1 MDLRLDHLYRET
13 HHWEASVAW
22 WGTLGFTFAHQWGEE
37 PHRAGALSN
46 GSSTVV
52 LAEVPADSQPTAATF
67 LSTENLE
74 ESAHQLDTDIIDT
87 HWGTRM
93 VSGTD
98 PDGRIYNIEPASEAP

>member
-22 WGTLGFTFAHQWGEE
+22 WDGLGFTFAHQWGEE
-37 PHRAGALSN
+37 PHRAAALSN

-67 LSTENLE
+67 LATKNLE
-74 ESAHQLDTDIIDT
+74 EAARQLDTDIIDT

-93 VSGTD
+93 VTGTD
-98 PDGRIYNIEPASEAP
+98 PDGRIYNIEPASETP